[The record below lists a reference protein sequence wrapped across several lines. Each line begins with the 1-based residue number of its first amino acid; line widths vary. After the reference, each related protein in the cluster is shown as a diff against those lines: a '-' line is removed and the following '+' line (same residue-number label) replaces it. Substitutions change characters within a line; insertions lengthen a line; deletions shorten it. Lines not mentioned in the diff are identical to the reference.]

1 MKRRLALLAFGCAA
15 LFALVRARDGRGSAP
30 TTGAAALEALVP
42 RSGTE
47 KPTVAAL
54 SIAAPGRGVEW
65 LFVRTKGRWRVREAF
80 GAYADD
86 EAMQELLATLL
97 DARGVV
103 VDPGA
108 ADDATLGARFSLTG
122 ATLVRIGLHGSRV
135 LEAPDRDVLARIDL
149 GARVPHASGVF
160 ARRGD
165 EGPVLELDRSVDAW
179 TGGLEP
185 GELPPLVDRHL
196 VAGSLAPGALGLRRM
211 ILEKRGGARLIV
223 ELDDADGDAN
233 ADAGGDAQPHW
244 SLSVDGAR
252 QECPPWRAGGYMGA
266 WLRGLASGFEPATRA
281 QELGFDAPFARARLE
296 PDSGEPI
303 ELEIGDVEPDRRAY
317 VWNRRTNVLM
327 RIEGSLQ
334 PLLAPEL
341 ADFLDASRAN
351 PWERFLQS
359 QAPRARR

>member
-1 MKRRLALLAFGCAA
+1 MKRVLALLALGCAA
-15 LFALVRARDGRGSAP
+15 LFAVARSREGRRSGPSP
-30 TTGAAALEALVP
+30 GTAALEALVP

-47 KPTVAAL
+47 RPIVAAL
-54 SIAAPGRGVEW
+54 SLAAPGRGVEW
-65 LFVRTKGRWRVREAF
+65 LFVRTQGRWRVREAF
-80 GAYADD
+80 GAFAED

-108 ADDATLGARFSLTG
+108 ESDTALGARFSLTD
-122 ATLVRIGLHGSRV
+122 ATLVRIELHGSKV
-135 LEAPDRDVLARIDL
+135 LEAPDRDVLARIEL
-149 GARVPHASGVF
+149 GARVPNASGVF
-160 ARRGD
+160 ARRGGG
-165 EGPVLELDRSVDAW
+165 GPVLELDRSLDAW

-223 ELDDADGDAN
+223 ERD
-233 ADAGGDAQPHW
+233 DAGGDAPPHW

-252 QECPPWRAGGYMGA
+252 RECPPWRAGGYMGA
-266 WLRGLASGFEPATRA
+266 WLRGLAVAFEPAARA
-281 QELGFDAPFARARLE
+281 RELGFAAPFARARLE

-303 ELEIGDVEPDRRAY
+303 ELEIGDLEPDRRAY

-341 ADFLDASRAN
+341 ADFVDGTRAN
-351 PWERFLQS
+351 PWETFLQS
-359 QAPRARR
+359 QAPRGRR